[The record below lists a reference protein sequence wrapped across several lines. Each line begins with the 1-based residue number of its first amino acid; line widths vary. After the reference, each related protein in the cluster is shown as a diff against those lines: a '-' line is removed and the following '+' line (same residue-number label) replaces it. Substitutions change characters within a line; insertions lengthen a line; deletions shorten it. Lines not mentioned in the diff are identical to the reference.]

1 MKDFFN
7 YIKARIE
14 ARIPALKVE
23 LFNDQFNKADI
34 DRTEKAIRY
43 PICYVEFIIV
53 EVRNYCLGIKDYWL
67 TVRFRIGV
75 EGYKFQR
82 LETFDF
88 VDDFYSAI
96 HMMRPT
102 DASGLIFTSF
112 QEVQPE
118 FDEDHNNV
126 DRPYIDYRTRLRS
139 KVAYTVPAPKYA
151 PTDLGISV
159 EVLEVMPLGPFAD
172 SDEWYADSTIVTADT
187 Y

>member
-1 MKDFFN
+1 MKAFFN
-7 YIKARIE
+7 YIKSRIE
-14 ARIPALKVE
+14 TRIPTLKVE
-23 LFNDQFNKADI
+23 LFNDQFNKANI

-43 PICYVEFIIV
+43 PICYVELIIV
-53 EVRNYCLGIKDYWL
+53 EVRNYCLGIKDYIT

-88 VDDFYSAI
+88 VDTFYQAI

-112 QEVQPE
+112 QEISPE

-126 DRPYIDYRTRLRS
+126 ERPYIDYRTRYRS
-139 KVAYTVPAPKYA
+139 QVAHTPLTETTGVDLDIDTII
-151 PTDLGISV
+151 TDDID
-159 EVLEVMPLGPFAD
+159 EVSF
-172 SDEWYADSTIVTADT
+172 DSTLITMDSQLHSFDQT
-187 Y
+187 